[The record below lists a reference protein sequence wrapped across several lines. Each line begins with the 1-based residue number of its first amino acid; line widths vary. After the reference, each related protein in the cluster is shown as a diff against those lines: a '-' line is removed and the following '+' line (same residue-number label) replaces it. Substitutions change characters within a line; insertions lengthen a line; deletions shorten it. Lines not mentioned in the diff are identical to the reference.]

1 MQDDK
6 IFNNTYGDFDNSTS
20 ETSFKIEAGYED
32 RTDPDDQIHYD
43 IMMRRLDK
51 LIKDSE
57 FKGLNEVTAAGI
69 SQKLSKIQ
77 INQVFHFVVK
87 NMGQEYSRTEIFGA
101 LSDYFD
107 VFPNKFY
114 SSLSNKYKDEL
125 ISELDKKYNILEKR
139 NIRKLF

>member
-1 MQDDK
+1 MQHDK
-6 IFNNTYGDFDNSTS
+6 IFNNTYGDFDSSTS
-20 ETSFKIEAGYED
+20 ETSFKIEAGYD
-32 RTDPDDQIHYD
+32 DTADPDDQIHYN
-43 IMMRRLDK
+43 IMMRRLDE
-51 LIKDSE
+51 LIKGSE
-57 FKGLNEVTAAGI
+57 FKGLNEVTVDGI

-77 INQVFHFVVK
+77 INQVFYFVVK
-87 NMGQEYSRTEIFGA
+87 NMGQEYSRTEIFGI

-114 SSLSNKYKDEL
+114 SSLSNKYKDDL